1 MYFLK
6 QAYTE
11 NRFVIKEALCFCT
24 FAIITTVAS
33 IYFDL
38 AEVFFEFSRRYEE
51 LELDEIFLSFGF
63 ISSFYLMLFALRRMT
78 ETRLLLRTVYTDSL
92 AEVYNRK
99 KCRKSLKIE
108 VSLSGKFGKPLT
120 VTLFDLDH
128 FKMINDEYGQ
138 ALGDYVIK
146 TVSGLI
152 KNEIRNA
159 DTLFRIE
166 GERFLILSKETDE
179 SGAVRLAE
187 RLRSMIEKYPFRKI
201 GSVTA
206 SFGVAAFKN
215 GDDSDSLLKRAERKL
230 NEAKESGRNMV
241 LY

>member
-1 MYFLK
+1 M
-6 QAYTE
+6 A
-11 NRFVIKEALCFCT
+11 
-24 FAIITTVAS
+24 AS

-38 AEVFFEFSRRYEE
+38 AEVFFDFSRRHEE
-51 LELDEIFLSFGF
+51 FELDEIFLSFGF
-63 ISSFYLMLFALRRMT
+63 ISFFYLMIFALRRMT

-92 AEVYNRK
+92 TEVYNRK
-99 KCRKSLKIE
+99 KCKMDLKSE
-108 VSLSGKFGKPLT
+108 VSLSKKFGKPLA
-120 VTLFDLDH
+120 VTLLDLDRL
-128 FKMINDEYGQ
+128 KMINDEYGQ
-138 ALGDYVIK
+138 ALGDYVLK

-159 DTLFRIE
+159 DTIFRIG
-166 GERFLILSKETDE
+166 GEKFLILSTETDE

-206 SFGVAAFKN
+206 SFGVAAFKH
-215 GDDSDSLLKRAERKL
+215 GDDHDSLMKRADKKL

-241 LY
+241 MY